1 MNLQT
6 IQNRIIEIRGC
17 KVMLDVDLAT
27 LYEVETRVL
36 NQAVRRNIDLFPG
49 DFMFQLTLEEWE
61 CMSSQSVM
69 TYSQKRPKSAPPLVF
84 TEHGVTMLATILKS
98 KKAREMSI
106 NIVRV
111 FIALRQ
117 FIMDYRDLSEQLKAL
132 EIRYNQQF
140 SDVYEVINYLIHKEK
155 QQTEQGE
162 RKRIGFRKE

>member
-1 MNLQT
+1 
-6 IQNRIIEIRGC
+6 
-17 KVMLDVDLAT
+17 
-27 LYEVETRVL
+27 
-36 NQAVRRNIDLFPG
+36 
-49 DFMFQLTLEEWE
+49 MFQLTLEEWE

-140 SDVYEVINYLIHKEK
+140 SDVYEAINYLIQKEK